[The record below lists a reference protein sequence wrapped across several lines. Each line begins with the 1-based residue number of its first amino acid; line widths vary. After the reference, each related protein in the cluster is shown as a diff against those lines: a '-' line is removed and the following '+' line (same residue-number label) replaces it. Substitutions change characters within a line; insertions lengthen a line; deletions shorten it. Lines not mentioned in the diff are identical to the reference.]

1 MHRFRLN
8 KILALVPMVALALL
22 ASLAFLSP
30 ARAEAQV
37 VAKTNIYRLYNPN
50 TGEHFYTAS
59 LGEAKSVTTAGWQ
72 WEGIGFTD
80 STSSEDGSPVY
91 RVYNP
96 NPGGRHHLT
105 KSAAEKNWLVS
116 LGWKDE
122 GVAWYEAGDGNLYRV
137 YNPNSG
143 EHHYTR
149 SAGEANHLK
158 SIGWRLESTNA
169 WKVGVEGDYVPVP
182 GAPFRLETSSWGYP
196 AIYEVQ
202 TDGSLKEVE
211 RKLSDV
217 EKDAVAIAEK
227 YGSGTDYFL
236 INDVWGLKLTVLK
249 RQNGSWSVFKNIRI
263 NWNGGKKTNT
273 GVKKIVAKAPL
284 DNNGSLWKDGAD
296 VNPWFTAT
304 DRYYEQSPTYVFG
317 GISHG
322 RYEAGKGYWN
332 AQGFHEGYSDWAN
345 KPASSRHG
353 GTGCTCLDNDDA
365 KWIYDNIPVNTT
377 VYAF

>member
-8 KILALVPMVALALL
+8 KILALVPMVVLALL

-59 LGEAKSVTTAGWQ
+59 LGEATSVTTAGWQ

-169 WKVGVEGDYVPVP
+169 WKVGVEGDYVPII
-182 GAPFRLETSSWGYP
+182 PFQLTTSSWGTKAVYQVDEKGTITFVRSLDS
-196 AIYEVQ
+196 AAANA
-202 TDGSLKEVE
+202 DKWGS
-211 RKLSDV
+211 S
-217 EKDAVAIAEK
+217 
-227 YGSGTDYFL
+227 TDYFVD
-236 INDVWGLKLTVLK
+236 NDVDGLKLTVLK
-249 RQNGSWSVFKNIRI
+249 KVNGNWSVVKTFDI
-263 NWNGGKKTNT
+263 NKNGGSKTQKGKFT
-273 GVKKIVAKAPL
+273 VLRKMRSLWQDGVGVNDWIVAYL
-284 DNNGSLWKDGAD
+284 EVFQD
-296 VNPWFTAT
+296 T
-304 DRYYEQSPTYVFG
+304 PTYVFNG
-317 GISHG
+317 QTHG
-322 RYEAGKGYWN
+322 WKIDGKYWE
-332 AQGFHEGYSDWAN
+332 AQGIHRGYDRAWYHGD
-345 KPASSRHG
+345 RHN
-353 GTGCTCLDNDDA
+353 GTGCTCLEEADA
-365 KWIYDNIPVNTT
+365 KWVYDNVPIGST
-377 VYAF
+377 VYNH